1 MEKVML
7 SYGYDIARNVVFFGF
22 DSTSSS
28 HSNNEKNNF
37 LVLSER
43 PMEGINDSAGAEEKQ
58 LVLTLVKQR

>member
-22 DSTSSS
+22 DSI
-28 HSNNEKNNF
+28 HHLIAIMKKNNF